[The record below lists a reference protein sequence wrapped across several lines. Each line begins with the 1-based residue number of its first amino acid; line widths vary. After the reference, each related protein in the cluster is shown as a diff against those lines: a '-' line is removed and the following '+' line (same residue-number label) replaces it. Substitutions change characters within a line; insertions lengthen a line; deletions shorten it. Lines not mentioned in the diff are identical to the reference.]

1 MDNRFTDKPY
11 SRFAL
16 PAAMLGMGLVAAYIA
31 IRQPGYLSSAY
42 YLGGLIFL
50 QILLAAVWNYRQRF
64 FLLLLV
70 VFFWAGTSL
79 PFSGVWTAGR
89 WWVLTVGAIAGFAL
103 YMRDQHHRFGTF
115 HLLAFF
121 CTLAALVSASV
132 SALPVVSSLKAL
144 SLLLLFL
151 YGSTGARLALA
162 GREEKFFRR
171 LLFSVEMLVYAS
183 VVVYLILRI
192 PVYGNPNSLGA
203 IMGVI
208 AVPLLFWGVLIAEGR
223 TEQRKAVFAFA
234 VSAGLMF
241 YSQARA
247 GILAGA
253 IACLLTCIALR
264 RYRLLVQGTLGCI
277 GVAVLAIMLTPAEQM
292 VDMPTVREETSAV
305 SIFLYK
311 GKEEAGLLG
320 SRGSIW
326 DETVSVIRENPWFG
340 SGFGTS
346 VATPE
351 EDVGFG
357 QYSSSSNTTK
367 EHGDSYLAILEGVG
381 LLGVVPFFALVLMLS
396 LKVRGAFVRLRQ
408 TSNFRHC
415 SVPVA
420 MILAAGLIHAG
431 FEDWLF
437 AVGYYLC
444 VFFWVLAFALMDI
457 LPVASPAPY
466 RPMADVGFRT
476 LPQNATVA
484 ASER

>member
-1 MDNRFTDKPY
+1 MDSGYLEKRY

-16 PAAMLGMGLVAAYIA
+16 PTAILGIGLFAAYIA
-31 IRQPGYLSSAY
+31 AYRPGYLSNGY

-64 FLLLLV
+64 FLLLVV
-70 VFFWAGTSL
+70 VFFWAGTGL

-151 YGSTGARLALA
+151 YGATGARLALA
-162 GREEKFFRR
+162 GREERFFRR
-171 LLFSVEMLVYAS
+171 LLLVVEMVVYISALVYL
-183 VVVYLILRI
+183 VLRI
-192 PVYGNPNSLGA
+192 PAYGNPNSMGA
-203 IMGVI
+203 VMGVI
-208 AVPLLFWGVLIAEGR
+208 AVPLLFWGVLIAEGTIER
-223 TEQRKAVFAFA
+223 RRAIFALTVA
-234 VSAGLMF
+234 AGLMF

-253 IACLLTCIALR
+253 VSCILTCVALR
-264 RYRLLVQGTLGCI
+264 RYRLLIQGTLAAAA
-277 GVAVLAIMLTPAEQM
+277 VAALAIALTPAETLL
-292 VDMPTVREETSAV
+292 DMPTLRGETSTT

-320 SRGSIW
+320 SRQSIW
-326 DETVSVIRENPWFG
+326 DETVSVIQANPWFG

-346 VATPE
+346 SATPVQE
-351 EDVGFG
+351 VEFG
-357 QYSSSSNTTK
+357 RYSSSSSTTK

-381 LLGVVPFFALVLMLS
+381 LLGVVPFFALVLVLA
-396 LKVRGAFVRLRQ
+396 LKVGGVFARLRR
-408 TSNFRHC
+408 TPNFSHC

-420 MILAAGLIHAG
+420 MILAAGLVHAA

-444 VFFWVLAFALMDI
+444 VFFWVLAFAFIDL
-457 LPVASPAPY
+457 LPVATPPVY
-466 RPMADVGFRT
+466 RLVTDFALRT
-476 LPQNATVA
+476 LPRNAPAVA
-484 ASER
+484 SQR